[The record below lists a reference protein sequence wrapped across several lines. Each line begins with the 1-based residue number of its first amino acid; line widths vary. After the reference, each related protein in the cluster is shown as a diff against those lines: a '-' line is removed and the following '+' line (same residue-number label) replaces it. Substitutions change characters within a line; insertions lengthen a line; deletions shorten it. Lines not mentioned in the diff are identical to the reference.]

1 MSVGKNSIKRVQ
13 DKTAEEVVLPV
24 AEAKEALAPKAEKK
38 SPAKSAKKKS
48 TAPKAERKPQQKRTE
63 EKVKST
69 VMIGDALPYYLL

>member
-24 AEAKEALAPKAEKK
+24 AEAKEAPKAEKK
-38 SPAKSAKKKS
+38 APAKTAKKKPA
-48 TAPKAERKPQQKRTE
+48 APKAERKPQQKRTE